1 MGESSMAKKS
11 KHVEE
16 GEENSADQTMET
28 DSPTKIKKEKD
39 DDKQSYEE
47 LLNHVSVIANP
58 MASRKLTKKVYKL
71 LKKAAKQKGYVRNG
85 LKDVQRRI
93 RLGENGLVIFA
104 GDVTPID
111 IMCHMPAVCEAKSL
125 PYCYTPS
132 RQDLGSAMG
141 VKRGCLM
148 VMVREHEDYKDLYQ
162 EMMSEVNTLP
172 PPVGV

>member
-1 MGESSMAKKS
+1 MAKKS

-71 LKKAAKQKGYVRNG
+71 LKKGDSLSSTNKLKPHRNSNNLFLIQAAKQKGYVRNG

-93 RLGENGLVIFA
+93 RLGENG
-104 GDVTPID
+104 
-111 IMCHMPAVCEAKSL
+111 
-125 PYCYTPS
+125 
-132 RQDLGSAMG
+132 
-141 VKRGCLM
+141 
-148 VMVREHEDYKDLYQ
+148 
-162 EMMSEVNTLP
+162 
-172 PPVGV
+172 

>member
-1 MGESSMAKKS
+1 MAKKS

-111 IMCHMPAVCEAKSL
+111 IMCHMPAVCEEKKI
-125 PYCYTPS
+125 PYVYTPS
-132 RQDLGSAMG
+132 RLELGHALG
-141 VKRGCLM
+141 LKRTSLM
-148 VMVREHEDYKDLYQ
+148 VLVREHPEYKSQYDELM
-162 EMMSEVNTLP
+162 EELKSLP
-172 PPVGV
+172 APV